1 MTKVTIEVDLP
12 IGVSKAEAEG
22 AVQRA
27 FDPNWVADW
36 WHIDDIIEQDNGAE
50 DEPYSDL
57 TEDEAREV
65 LRLMIKEHDWNM
77 REMTYPVNTPVSLE
91 SFLYRKIFKRRIF
104 KISSW
109 K

>member
-22 AVQRA
+22 AVKRA

-65 LRLMIKEHDWNM
+65 LRLMIKEHDCEIGINWDVID
-77 REMTYPVNTPVSLE
+77 EWIDHVKQQ
-91 SFLYRKIFKRRIF
+91 RKEIA
-104 KISSW
+104 
-109 K
+109 